1 MAQITLTGR
10 AKGQV
15 IELDVPLPYEEWKS
29 VEVTLEVSSERVP
42 AGSPQAILAAAREA
56 PTSCPE
62 MLPRWNPLFKPVG
75 SRLSSDQSSKK
86 RVRSS
91 SDLLARLHGSQ

>member
-56 PTSCPE
+56 PHLLPGDVAE
-62 MLPRWNPLFKPVG
+62 MEPAIQASGRPTQFRSVFDEEGTFK
-75 SRLSSDQSSKK
+75 Q
-86 RVRSS
+86 
-91 SDLLARLHGSQ
+91 